1 MKARQVCRLLR
12 HDAFALCLVDV
23 LPGLLAHCAEH
34 GLGVLREIHEQRPPR
49 LHVDRRAPDA
59 VRFKGFRERV
69 AFGRFGIAEQAD
81 GQPAAQR
88 LAKRDD
94 RVGQVSVV
102 DERTARRIRDIES
115 PHEALA
121 EHLNTA
127 DPRVPLFEDVA
138 LRAPAGC
145 GLHLGPSRR
154 LEKMRTR
161 RLVHQPVPAL
171 RLVSGGWPCPHRAQ
185 AYAASFP
192 GVAAAPGSSRAGTA
206 HSGDGCQPWSL
217 ARALGE
223 GLALLALL
231 EAGARVEASVPP
243 ELDHDRSPA
252 LGADAVG
259 GLLGHVRLLHA
270 LVLLFHELRERLEE
284 LADDGDPLDLAR
296 GDTVE
301 VLLHPNGEARV
312 DDLREVLAQEI
323 GDDEA
328 DVLGHEGSAFLSNI
342 PAIHQRGDRR
352 RVCRRPADAELLE
365 RLDERRFR
373 EARRRLREMLRGIE
387 AEQLQGLALL
397 HFWERRDLFL
407 GLVARLEVHAEE
419 SVEKD
424 AASVRTQE
432 IRTRLDVEARVLE
445 ARRRHL
451 GCDRPLPDDRVQL
464 ELVRLEEALHA
475 IRRARKIRRPY
486 RLMRFLRTLRPRL
499 VVARLLDRVRRAEFL
514 RDDVTGLMKRAFG
527 DVKRVGTHVGDETDR
542 RAIADRDAFVE
553 LLGEHHRFLYRVAEL
568 ARRLLLQ
575 RRGRERRRGIAAA
588 LALLNALDGVGGLGE
603 RGSDPVG
610 GLAVVNFELVTL
622 LLDDLGGE
630 RLPRVVRERGL
641 EGPVLLRLER
651 LDLALAVD
659 DEAERDRLDAAGGEA
674 VPDLLPEER
683 GHRVSD
689 EPVDD

>member
-34 GLGVLREIHEQRPPR
+34 GFGVLREIHEQRPPR

-69 AFGRFGIAEQAD
+69 ALGGLGIAEQAH

-88 LAKRDD
+88 FAQRDD

-121 EHLNTA
+121 EHLNTTDA
-127 DPRVPLFEDVA
+127 RVPLFEDVA

-161 RLVHQPVPAL
+161 REGAL
-171 RLVSGGWPCPHRAQ
+171 RVALAAVEHRPAP
-185 AYAASFP
+185 AATANELALAAL
-192 GVAAAPGSSRAGTA
+192 GADDAGLLLRLLDVLAVRIAGAADERAEAAAPPRERLSAVGADFPFKYFQLGLLLALERFGVI
-206 HSGDGCQPWSL
+206 

-231 EAGARVEASVPP
+231 EAGARVEAAVPT
-243 ELDHDRSPA
+243 ELDHDRPPA
-252 LGADAVG
+252 LGADAVS

-284 LADDGDPLDLAR
+284 LADDGHPLDLAR

-365 RLDERRFR
+365 RLDERRFC

-419 SVEKD
+419 SVEED

-451 GCDRPLPDDRVQL
+451 
-464 ELVRLEEALHA
+464 
-475 IRRARKIRRPY
+475 
-486 RLMRFLRTLRPRL
+486 
-499 VVARLLDRVRRAEFL
+499 
-514 RDDVTGLMKRAFG
+514 
-527 DVKRVGTHVGDETDR
+527 
-542 RAIADRDAFVE
+542 
-553 LLGEHHRFLYRVAEL
+553 
-568 ARRLLLQ
+568 
-575 RRGRERRRGIAAA
+575 
-588 LALLNALDGVGGLGE
+588 
-603 RGSDPVG
+603 
-610 GLAVVNFELVTL
+610 
-622 LLDDLGGE
+622 
-630 RLPRVVRERGL
+630 
-641 EGPVLLRLER
+641 
-651 LDLALAVD
+651 
-659 DEAERDRLDAAGGEA
+659 
-674 VPDLLPEER
+674 
-683 GHRVSD
+683 
-689 EPVDD
+689 